1 MARPKAP
8 ASLPFRRVRTLLFA
22 GALAM
27 LGCSDEAPVSG
38 PGTMTATL
46 AGPGGPEGAAVVE
59 LLGPGLAGITAVGG
73 VDLYAEVDA
82 KGARVVLIHATGG
95 ELAFV
100 VAVPDTTEPPAWV
113 VRQVAG
119 PDDAL
124 RPDLSRYA
132 VEFSR

>member
-1 MARPKAP
+1 MARPEAH
-8 ASLPFRRVRTLLFA
+8 SNFPFARL
-22 GALAM
+22 GALVLAAGVA
-27 LGCSDEAPVSG
+27 LSGCSDEAPVSG

-46 AGPGGPEGAAVVE
+46 TGPGGPEGAALVE
-59 LLGPGLAGITAVGG
+59 LLGPGLAGITALGD

-82 KGARVVLIHATGG
+82 GGARVVLIHPTGG
-95 ELAFV
+95 DLAFR

-124 RPDLSRYA
+124 RPDVSRYA